1 MQRFL
6 ILAGIVLLAVGLAWP
21 LLARLGLGHLPGD
34 IHIERENFSIHFPLM
49 TSIVV
54 SLVASLLVGLLIWL
68 FRR

>member
-6 ILAGIVLLAVGLAWP
+6 IIAGIVLVIVGLAWP

-34 IHIERENFSIHFPLM
+34 IHVERENFSFHFPLM

-54 SLVASLLVGLLIWL
+54 SLVASVLIWL